1 MYMLS
6 VFWPRKRKL
15 NLCNTNLCSIP
26 QQCCSDLFLQIS
38 LLRIFSCLLVWR
50 TWLDGRTW
58 TYHRVILVCPAPPVM
73 WARAECSKI
82 LAWQNHQQCWLEPF
96 SLMFVLKDFPC
107 VSHRSGAAVQSW
119 NCGSVFFDAMA
130 AVYPYDEGHC
140 MNIKWNTVKTPWG
153 ACWLSQQGNR
163 WEGKWQYRKWNCF

>member
-6 VFWPRKRKL
+6 VFWPRKRKP

-26 QQCCSDLFLQIS
+26 QQCCSGLFLQIS

-50 TWLDGRTW
+50 TWLDGSTW

-73 WARAECSKI
+73 WARGECSKI

-96 SLMFVLKDFPC
+96 SLRFVLKDFPC
-107 VSHRSGAAVQSW
+107 VSHRSRAAVQSW
-119 NCGSVFFDAMA
+119 NCGSVDGQSFLM
-130 AVYPYDEGHC
+130 
-140 MNIKWNTVKTPWG
+140 PWQLCIPMMKVIVWTSSETQWKLLG
-153 ACWLSQQGNR
+153 EPAG
-163 WEGKWQYRKWNCF
+163 